1 MANPAL
7 AAILGYDSIDE
18 LLKTRTRDLYVDPR
32 EGDEAYAMADAG
44 EGFGVREHQLR
55 RKDGTTFWA
64 RMRVRA
70 VRGPKGSAEYM
81 EGVLEDITE
90 AYSVREQLLLSEARF
105 RTAFERSPFPMLLM
119 APDLRPLAM
128 NKAATTL
135 LDLSEEELQDRGAIG
150 LLTDE
155 GWADAQI
162 RVNELRG
169 GKGDGYTATRQL
181 RLPNGE
187 EKWVILSV
195 NAIRSSDGDVH
206 SFITQFADITDQRR
220 MQQQLEGLV
229 RSKDELVRSVS
240 HELRTPLT
248 TILGLTSVLVSNWS
262 SFSDDDRLEL
272 TQLVAAQSEDMA
284 ELVDDLLA
292 AAGSETGLLEIEAVM
307 LDLCN
312 EAEAIVEVWEP
323 RAAIKLIVP
332 DQPRH
337 CFADP
342 FRVRQILG
350 NLLSNA
356 VKYGISPITVE
367 VRQENGKAEVSVRD
381 EGPGL
386 PQWQHEA
393 IFDPYYQASTAETPA
408 GSVGLGLTVSR
419 NLARMMNGDLVYQVS
434 DGVSN
439 FVLTLPLEPPA

>member
-1 MANPAL
+1 M
-7 AAILGYDSIDE
+7 
-18 LLKTRTRDLYVDPR
+18 
-32 EGDEAYAMADAG
+32 
-44 EGFGVREHQLR
+44 
-55 RKDGTTFWA
+55 
-64 RMRVRA
+64 
-70 VRGPKGSAEYM
+70 
-81 EGVLEDITE
+81 
-90 AYSVREQLLLSEARF
+90 
-105 RTAFERSPFPMLLM
+105 
-119 APDLRPLAM
+119 
-128 NKAATTL
+128 
-135 LDLSEEELQDRGAIG
+135 
-150 LLTDE
+150 
-155 GWADAQI
+155 
-162 RVNELRG
+162 
-169 GKGDGYTATRQL
+169 
-181 RLPNGE
+181 
-187 EKWVILSV
+187 ILSV

-206 SFITQFADITDQRR
+206 SFITQFADITDQRK

-229 RSKDELVRSVS
+229 RTKDELVRSVS

-248 TILGLTSVLVSNWS
+248 TVLGLTSVLVSNWS

-272 TQLVAAQSEDMA
+272 TQLVAAQGEDMA

-292 AAGSETGLLEIEAVM
+292 VAGSETVLLEIEAEM

-323 RAAIKLIVP
+323 RAAIELIVP
-332 DQPRH
+332 DQQRN

-393 IFDPYYQASTAETPA
+393 IFDPYYRASTAETPA

-419 NLARMMNGDLVYQVS
+419 NLARLMNGDLVYMVS